1 MQQNLQLKIENEI
14 HKIVKKASDVEIV
27 TDAPLD
33 DIQMTL
39 LKELNNFSVSQTLYD
54 EEVQKDPRKILY
66 KTNQIL
72 KESLVALCLTQVMIN
87 KRSKGYYT
95 KEYFDANIDVS
106 TIADGVKKINFGKC
120 ESSEVLAAINEEKV
134 FDWILY
140 CQGRGIEAF
149 VMEKTDCRGIEGF
162 VPGGK
167 QTYEFARF
175 EKLSDE
181 EKRRKQAIEKE
192 ALQLEFKQS
201 FLRELATGMAQRQ
214 IDNPQILDIV
224 KSIFEKENYMDAIG
238 NFLHNEPLE
247 KTNEFSAITNEKQK
261 LLTVQNSKD
270 FAQEFLRYELQKQKQ
285 KSR

>member
-1 MQQNLQLKIENEI
+1 MQQNLQVKIENEI

-27 TDAPLD
+27 TDVPLND
-33 DIQMTL
+33 VQMTL

-54 EEVQKDPRKILY
+54 EEVQRDPRKILY
-66 KTNQIL
+66 KTNQML
-72 KESLVALCLTQVMIN
+72 KESVVALCLTQVLIN

-106 TIADGVKKINFGKC
+106 TVADGVKKINFGKC
-120 ESSEVLAAINEEKV
+120 ETSEVLAAINEEKV

-140 CQGRGIEAF
+140 CQGRGTEAF
-149 VMEKTDCRGIEGF
+149 VMEKTDCRGVDGF
-162 VPGGK
+162 VPGGP

-201 FLRELATGMAQRQ
+201 FLRELATGMAQKQ
-214 IDNPQILDIV
+214 IDNPQVLDIV

-247 KTNEFSAITNEKQK
+247 KTNDFSIMPNGRPK
-261 LLTVQNSKD
+261 LLTEQNSKE
-270 FAQEFLRYELQKQKQ
+270 FTQEFLMYEKQKQKQ

>member
-1 MQQNLQLKIENEI
+1 MQQNLQVKIENEI
-14 HKIVKKASDVEIV
+14 HKIVRKASDVEFV
-27 TDAPLD
+27 TDVPLND
-33 DIQMTL
+33 VQMAL

-66 KTNQIL
+66 KTNQML
-72 KESLVALCLTQVMIN
+72 KESLVALCLTQVLIN

-106 TIADGVKKINFGKC
+106 TVAEGVKQINFGKC

-149 VMEKTDCRGIEGF
+149 VMEKTDCRGVNGF
-162 VPGGK
+162 VPGGH

-201 FLRELATGMAQRQ
+201 FLRELAAGMAQKQ
-214 IDNPQILDIV
+214 IDNPQVLDIV

-238 NFLHNEPLE
+238 KFLHNEPLE
-247 KTNEFSAITNEKQK
+247 QTNEFTIIPNGRPK
-261 LLTVQNSKD
+261 LLTTQNSKE
-270 FAQEFLRYELQKQKQ
+270 FTQEFLMYEKQKQKQ
-285 KSR
+285 RSR

>member
-33 DIQMTL
+33 DIQITL

-106 TIADGVKKINFGKC
+106 TVADGVKKINFGKC

-201 FLRELATGMAQRQ
+201 FLRELAIGMAQKQ

-247 KTNEFSAITNEKQK
+247 KTNEFSSITNEKQK

>member
-33 DIQMTL
+33 DIQITL

-106 TIADGVKKINFGKC
+106 TVADGVKKINFGKC

-201 FLRELATGMAQRQ
+201 FLRELAIGMAQKQ

-224 KSIFEKENYMDAIG
+224 KSIFEKENYMDAIS

-270 FAQEFLRYELQKQKQ
+270 FAQEFLSYELQKQKQ

>member
-27 TDAPLD
+27 TDEPLD
-33 DIQMTL
+33 DIQIVL

-106 TIADGVKKINFGKC
+106 TVADGVKKINFGKC

-201 FLRELATGMAQRQ
+201 FLRELAIGMAQKQ

-247 KTNEFSAITNEKQK
+247 KTNEFSSITNEKQK

>member
-14 HKIVKKASDVEIV
+14 RKIVKKASDVEIV

-33 DIQMTL
+33 DIQITL

-106 TIADGVKKINFGKC
+106 TVADGVKKINFGKC

-201 FLRELATGMAQRQ
+201 FLRELAIGMAQKQ

>member
-33 DIQMTL
+33 DIQIVL

-106 TIADGVKKINFGKC
+106 TVADGVKKINFGKC

-201 FLRELATGMAQRQ
+201 FLRELAIGMAQKQ

-247 KTNEFSAITNEKQK
+247 KTNEFSSITNEKQK